1 MSNILILD
9 EPRVDVGLVTDT
21 YTVATT
27 GLYNLEAQITEIPP
41 SGLSIVVNQN
51 GSPIY
56 TAPTLTPTQSAIQ
69 FKVDINATAAD
80 VITLVLSS
88 TNTNDEMLNS
98 VKTNVAIT
106 KGY

>member
-1 MSNILILD
+1 MSNILLLNV
-9 EPRVDVGLVTDT
+9 PRVDVGLITDT
-21 YTVATT
+21 FTVPTT

-56 TAPTLTPTQSAIQ
+56 TAPALTPTQSAIQ
-69 FKVDINATAAD
+69 FKVDINGVAAD

-88 TNTNDEMLNS
+88 SNTNDTMLES
-98 VKTNVAIT
+98 VKTNISIGQ
-106 KGY
+106 GY